1 MPRYGIRGPYHDYC
15 LERQSMLLLPSEA
28 GVWIASW
35 HAWSAVKCFTL
46 QHKETRSRQ
55 TTRVTE
61 RSSLPIFSRMAEN
74 SFLAPSKP
82 AGHCILSSTSTT
94 WPIRR
99 LHWLTTSMH
108 TSHFR
113 QRHAEGWQHVL
124 NPVILSWIVG
134 TVLNKHWL
142 ACLDMS
148 PMPKVNLEAGDGT
161 ARSVTDTV
169 RPILV
174 NCPARKRRILV
185 FRIGREILLLMA

>member
-1 MPRYGIRGPYHDYC
+1 MDRIMACMVG
-15 LERQSMLLLPSEA
+15 RQVLR
-28 GVWIASW
+28 
-35 HAWSAVKCFTL
+35 FTL

-108 TSHFR
+108 ISP
-113 QRHAEGWQHVL
+113 QAKRHAEGWHHVL
-124 NPVILSWIVG
+124 NPVTLSWIVG
-134 TVLNKHWL
+134 TVLNKH
-142 ACLDMS
+142 
-148 PMPKVNLEAGDGT
+148 
-161 ARSVTDTV
+161 
-169 RPILV
+169 
-174 NCPARKRRILV
+174 
-185 FRIGREILLLMA
+185 